1 MLLRLI
7 LNKREPG
14 LVAGIEHE
22 IMEKKSSVGS
32 HHRKRASLL
41 AAAALSAA
49 LVVQADERLFTYVQ
63 EAEVLPKGGLEFEQW
78 LTHRRDKADGVFAAW
93 DFREE
98 LEYGLTERAS
108 LAGYLNFRSTHS
120 EGVTG
125 RSDESSFDFEGI
137 STELKYQLL
146 NPNTK
151 PVGLLLYGEATYNGD
166 EFELEEKLV
175 LQKNFGEKWVAAFN
189 ATLEQEWEF
198 TPGDTEEELKLELTA
213 GVAYKINS
221 HWSVGVEGR
230 NHRVFEP
237 GFNFGNQAA
246 NAWFVGPNVHYA
258 QGSWWAT
265 LTVLPQVHGSPDTRN
280 GLELDEHEKIEVRL
294 IAGVNF

>member
-1 MLLRLI
+1 MKSALIPPSRDLIHRLI
-7 LNKREPG
+7 L
-14 LVAGIEHE
+14 LV
-22 IMEKKSSVGS
+22 
-32 HHRKRASLL
+32 ASLL
-41 AAAALSAA
+41 TSFLAAR
-49 LVVQADERLFTYVQ
+49 ADERLFTYVQ

-78 LTHRRDKADGVFAAW
+78 LTHRRSKANGVFAAW

-98 LEYGLTERAS
+98 LEYGLTDR
-108 LAGYLNFRSTHS
+108 LTVAGYLNFKSTHS

-125 RSDESSFDFEGI
+125 QTDESGTEFEGV

-151 PVGLLLYGEATYNGD
+151 PIGVLLYGEATYNGH
-166 EFELEEKLV
+166 EFELEQKLV

-189 ATLEQEWEF
+189 ITLEEEWAF
-198 TPGDTEEELKLELTA
+198 TSTDTEEELALELTA
-213 GVAYKINS
+213 GLAYKLNS

-230 NHRVFEP
+230 NHRVFAP
-237 GFNFGNQAA
+237 GLDFSHRVA

-258 QGSWWAT
+258 SGKWWAT

-280 GLELDEHEKIEVRL
+280 GLELEEHEKIEVRM
-294 IAGVNF
+294 ISGITF

>member
-1 MLLRLI
+1 MKSDPIPCSRSPDPSLPLLVVL
-7 LNKREPG
+7 L
-14 LVAGIEHE
+14 L
-22 IMEKKSSVGS
+22 SSF
-32 HHRKRASLL
+32 L
-41 AAAALSAA
+41 AARS
-49 LVVQADERLFTYVQ
+49 DERLFTYVQ

-78 LTHRRDKADGVFAAW
+78 LTHRRSKADGVFSRW

-98 LEYGLTERAS
+98 LEYGLTDQLS
-108 LAGYLNFRSTHS
+108 VAGYLNFKSTHS

-125 RSDESSFDFEGI
+125 RTDESSFEFEGI

-151 PVGLLLYGEATYNGD
+151 PIGVLLYGEATYNGD

-175 LQKNFGEKWVAAFN
+175 LQKNFGEKWVTAFN
-189 ATLEQEWEF
+189 VTLEEEWAF
-198 TPGDTEEELKLELTA
+198 TPTDTEEELALELTA
-213 GVAYKINS
+213 GIAYKLGS
-221 HWSVGVEGR
+221 HWSIGVEGR
-230 NHRVFEP
+230 NRRVFAP
-237 GFNFGNQAA
+237 GLDFSQRLA

-258 QGSWWAT
+258 RDKWWAT
-265 LTVLPQVHGSPDTRN
+265 LTVLPQVHGSPNTRN

>member
-1 MLLRLI
+1 MTTKSALI
-7 LNKREPG
+7 LNPAKPHHRLA
-14 LVAGIEHE
+14 LVA
-22 IMEKKSSVGS
+22 
-32 HHRKRASLL
+32 AALL
-41 AAAALSAA
+41 AALLAAR
-49 LVVQADERLFTYVQ
+49 ADERLFTYVQ

-78 LTHRRDKADGVFAAW
+78 LTHRNSKADGVFARW

-98 LEYGLTERAS
+98 LEYGLTDRITV
-108 LAGYLNFRSTHS
+108 AGYLNFKNTHS

-125 RSDESSFDFEGI
+125 LTDESLFEFEGI

-151 PVGLLLYGEATYNGD
+151 PIGLLLYGEATYNGE

-189 ATLEQEWEF
+189 VTLEQEWGF
-198 TPGDTEEELKLELTA
+198 TPIETEEEMKLELTA
-213 GVAYKINS
+213 GISYKIGS
-221 HWSVGVEGR
+221 HWSIGIEGR
-230 NHRVFEP
+230 NHQVFAPGLDFSDRV
-237 GFNFGNQAA
+237 A

-258 QGSWWAT
+258 RDKWWAT

-280 GLELDEHEKIEVRL
+280 GLELEEHEKIEVRM
-294 IAGVNF
+294 IAGINF